1 MCAKLTKQIES
12 TMRAIPSKKSKAVA
26 GYFEGKY
33 YLSFPNG
40 KTLVY
45 DELLACWT
53 VYSNIKAD
61 VFVTYE
67 GILILEAIQMRMSFI
82 LNIMMMESQF
92 LFAWKPFILILV
104 RMTKFIHRIWLHSNQ
119 PNGYRLGVK
128 LDFET
133 KQVEG
138 TRPNAANVSNWD
150 GRLLSF

>member
-1 MCAKLTKQIES
+1 MYGLFANDFNMVSAQVITKQIES
-12 TMRAIPSKKSKAVA
+12 TMRAIPLTEKSKAVA

-61 VFVTYE
+61 VFVTYD
-67 GILILEAIQMRMSFI
+67 GNFILEAIQMRMSFI

-92 LFAWKPFILILV
+92 LFAWKPSILILV
-104 RMTKFIHRIWLHSNQ
+104 
-119 PNGYRLGVK
+119 
-128 LDFET
+128 
-133 KQVEG
+133 
-138 TRPNAANVSNWD
+138 
-150 GRLLSF
+150 